1 MSEASGAP
9 ASEADMRGVQNARRA
24 LDHIEQSLG
33 PLLELDRKQVVSS
46 LTPLE
51 NAELNLALAY
61 AVDSLFYV
69 WLRSKN
75 RATEDHPVKTEL
87 GKVKLYM
94 DKVKKAK
101 AALDED
107 RGAADDD
114 REDKRALRVDT
125 AAGRRLIIAA
135 LAGQLPAGAAPA
147 HSRDA
152 EDDGDGDARS
162 GKRARR

>member
-1 MSEASGAP
+1 MSDAP

-75 RATEDHPVKTEL
+75 CATEDHPVKKEL

-101 AALDED
+101 AALDPD
-107 RGAADDD
+107 LGAADDD
-114 REDKRALRVDT
+114 REDKRTLRVDT

-162 GKRARR
+162 EKRARR

>member
-1 MSEASGAP
+1 MASEGAP
-9 ASEADMRGVQNARRA
+9 AAEADMRGVQNARRA

-69 WLRSKN
+69 WLRAKN
-75 RATEDHPVKTEL
+75 CATEDHPVKKEL

-101 AALDED
+101 AALD
-107 RGAADDD
+107 GTADDD
-114 REDKRALRVDT
+114 RGDRRTLRVDV

-152 EDDGDGDARS
+152 EDGDGDDARS